1 VEARDNL
8 KKELLDV
15 YKKFESTTQ
24 ELVDERRIVT
34 TLNRELEALAK
45 QLQVD
50 SQARRALEAD
60 LDEATRSLDEMNTSA
75 LSLSKALETTHSKNA
90 TLEAEKEMLSK
101 ALDEQQKIT
110 TMAQENSED
119 AQNLITRLQTEKE
132 TFEMRSR
139 HLEEELALAKG
150 EMLRLRR
157 QISASK
163 SQKTRILPRTS
174 APTETSTVSG
184 TSSPTETST
193 VSGTSSPTESS
204 QQALNEQPGNDRDE
218 KTVRV
223 AAGTPYTVKRTTRR
237 RKGGA

>member
-1 VEARDNL
+1 
-8 KKELLDV
+8 
-15 YKKFESTTQ
+15 
-24 ELVDERRIVT
+24 
-34 TLNRELEALAK
+34 
-45 QLQVD
+45 
-50 SQARRALEAD
+50 
-60 LDEATRSLDEMNTSA
+60 MNTSA

-101 ALDEQQKIT
+101 ALDEQKKIT
-110 TMAQENSED
+110 TVAQENSED

-174 APTETSTVSG
+174 APTETSPVPG
-184 TSSPTETST
+184 TSSPTEIST
-193 VSGTSSPTESS
+193 VTRTNVPTETS
-204 QQALNEQPGNDRDE
+204 QAPNEQSVSNRNQNGE
-218 KTVRV
+218 V